1 MPEGSRLALDR
12 RPSRSAPR
20 ACRRAPRMLR
30 SMPARGA
37 PSIDRDRRGSRRI
50 NAADRRSPGGP
61 AGIIPS
67 PWPGSFHGGLP
78 WKARLP
84 YPFPATTT
92 LSEDFGCFRLL
103 PRSSCYSYV
112 LCVCIPITNSSC
124 TACCML
130 LPDVTSINSN
140 ASSGTFFL
148 YASQSCKK
156 ILMLLS

>member
-1 MPEGSRLALDR
+1 MRVRLKTRPACNPIDEGPGA
-12 RPSRSAPR
+12 
-20 ACRRAPRMLR
+20 
-30 SMPARGA
+30 SMP
-37 PSIDRDRRGSRRI
+37 
-50 NAADRRSPGGP
+50 RRSPGGP

-156 ILMLLS
+156 ILMLLSYIYIYCWWKLNFWVFIIFLTTSSSVQN